1 VPHFGSQPPTP
12 SPPGSQVPSYPSHL
26 FFYCDVAP
34 AEGGQ
39 TPICL
44 SHEVYA
50 RMAAAWPQFVADLE
64 EHGVQYTR
72 VLPEYDDK
80 ESAQGRG
87 WRSTFGTTTHGD
99 TEKA

>member
-1 VPHFGSQPPTP
+1 
-12 SPPGSQVPSYPSHL
+12 VPSYPSHL
-26 FFYCDVAP
+26 FFHCDVPP

-50 RMAAAWPQFVADLE
+50 RMAAAWPAFVADLE

-87 WRSTFGTTTHGD
+87 WRSTFGTTTHQD